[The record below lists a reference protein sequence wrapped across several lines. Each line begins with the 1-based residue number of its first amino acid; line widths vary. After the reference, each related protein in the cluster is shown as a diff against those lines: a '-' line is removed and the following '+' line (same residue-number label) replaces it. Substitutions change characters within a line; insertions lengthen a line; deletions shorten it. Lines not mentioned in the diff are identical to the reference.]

1 MVAGLSFP
9 FYSEARITF
18 MPTYKFDI
26 GTDRYDTSEKA
37 RIPAWTDRILRKG
50 TNIRQLS
57 YDSAPLK
64 FSDHRPVYATFQCVV
79 SIVDENLRE
88 TISHHLYQRRKAE
101 LGQGGSAL
109 DLDES
114 DEEDLIGYDAIE
126 PGLPPASSDRQRWWL
141 EHGKMAQSGVSPPKS
156 TNGSSTI
163 ILNPNRPP
171 NPFAPT
177 EESDWVAVPRA
188 SSRLG
193 SFSSMSSS
201 PYEHIN
207 HSTLLSTSASS
218 TTPRKLPPP
227 LEAAKAGRVNLMDEA
242 PAGHVTR
249 REEAPPPPP
258 PRRQTGQA
266 GTTAGQAMPKAIPIN
281 SRKPVP
287 TPPQARRPSVN
298 SQASGTSGKSKAP
311 PPVAKKPAHL
321 ASISPATSPSLQ
333 SDHEFEDAR
342 FKPNLPRRAS
352 TNIQSLT
359 SRLEQNSAGNLTGG
373 MQKASPSPFP
383 PRRVGT
389 MPAEAGAATGPRA
402 FSGGVSLPGLGEKK
416 PALPTRP
423 AQQHYTQQ
431 NAQPT
436 PPPKPT
442 RKPVVDLLGDDE
454 GGEMNGWETLRP
466 S

>member
-1 MVAGLSFP
+1 
-9 FYSEARITF
+9 

-242 PAGHVTR
+242 PAGYVTR

-373 MQKASPSPFP
+373 MQKASPSSPFP